1 MTLVLELPPEVEK
14 AARELAA
21 ERGQT
26 LERWALQAL
35 RQAARDP
42 LDELLANAPEDDEPL
57 TEEDLAAIE
66 RTRAAIARGELVPH
80 EEVVRRSRER
90 AMAA

>member
-1 MTLVLELPPEVEK
+1 MTLVIELPPEVEK

-21 ERGQT
+21 EKGET
-26 LERWALQAL
+26 PERWALEVL
-35 RQAARDP
+35 RRATRDP

-66 RTRAAIARGELVPH
+66 RTRTAIARGELIPH
-80 EEVVRRSRER
+80 EEVVARSRER
-90 AMAA
+90 QQAA